1 MKTLIS
7 ILLASLV
14 FASCDFRKKDK
25 EKGGLTATELKMLNK
40 PTTVQVIDSMY
51 DFGKVNEGEL
61 VQYNFRFRNTG
72 KNPLVI
78 QNVTASCGCTVP
90 EKPEKPIQPGEIG
103 HIKVTFNSARR
114 PGEVNKAIMITSNAD
129 PEFYELY
136 LKGTVIGKTTEN

>member
-1 MKTLIS
+1 MKTIYYISFLS
-7 ILLASLV
+7 ILLV
-14 FASCDFRKKDK
+14 SCDFRKKKDNK
-25 EKGGLTATELKMLNK
+25 GLTATDLQMLSK

-78 QNVTASCGCTVP
+78 QNVSASCGCTVP

-103 HIKVTFNSARR
+103 FIKVTFNSTRR
-114 PGEVNKAIMITSNAD
+114 PGEVNKAISITSNAD

-136 LKGTVIGKTTEN
+136 LKGTVIGKTNE

>member
-1 MKTLIS
+1 MRIFLSILIS
-7 ILLASLV
+7 SVVLI
-14 FASCDFRKKDK
+14 SCDFRKKNNS
-25 EKGGLTATELKMLNK
+25 KGLSATELQMLNK

-78 QNVTASCGCTVP
+78 SNVSASCGCTVP

-103 HIKVTFNSARR
+103 FIKVTFNSERR
-114 PGEVNKAIMITSNAD
+114 PGEVNKSITISSNAD

-136 LKGTVIGKTTEN
+136 LKGTVIGKTTDN

>member
-1 MKTLIS
+1 MKTIYYITFLS
-7 ILLASLV
+7 VLLV
-14 FASCDFRKKDK
+14 SCDFRKKKDNK
-25 EKGGLTATELKMLNK
+25 GLTATDLQMLSK
-40 PTTVQVIDSMY
+40 PTTVQFIDSMY

-78 QNVTASCGCTVP
+78 QNVSASCGCTVP

-103 HIKVTFNSARR
+103 FIKVTFNSERR
-114 PGEVNKAIMITSNAD
+114 PGEVNKAISITSNAD

-136 LKGTVIGKTTEN
+136 LKGTVIGKTNE

>member
-1 MKTLIS
+1 
-7 ILLASLV
+7 
-14 FASCDFRKKDK
+14 
-25 EKGGLTATELKMLNK
+25 MLSK

-78 QNVTASCGCTVP
+78 QNVSASCGCTVP

-103 HIKVTFNSARR
+103 FIKVTFNSTRR
-114 PGEVNKAIMITSNAD
+114 PGEVNKAISITSNAD

-136 LKGTVIGKTTEN
+136 LKGTVIGKTNE

>member
-1 MKTLIS
+1 MKTIYYISFLS
-7 ILLASLV
+7 ILLV
-14 FASCDFRKKDK
+14 SCDFRKKKDNK
-25 EKGGLTATELKMLNK
+25 GLTATDLQMLSK
-40 PTTVQVIDSMY
+40 PTTVQVIDSIY

-78 QNVTASCGCTVP
+78 QNVSASCGCTVP

-103 HIKVTFNSARR
+103 FIKVTFNSERR
-114 PGEVNKAIMITSNAD
+114 PGEVNKAISITSNAD

-136 LKGTVIGKTTEN
+136 LKGTVIGKTNE

>member
-1 MKTLIS
+1 MKTFLSVLICS
-7 ILLASLV
+7 FVLI
-14 FASCDFRKKDK
+14 SCDFRKKNNS
-25 EKGGLTATELKMLNK
+25 KGISATELEMLNK
-40 PTTVQVIDSMY
+40 PTTVQIIDSMY

-61 VQYNFRFRNTG
+61 VQYNFRFRNSG

-78 QNVTASCGCTVP
+78 SNVSASCGCTVP

-103 HIKVTFNSARR
+103 FIKVTFNSERR
-114 PGEVNKAIMITSNAD
+114 PGEVNKSITISSNAD

>member
-1 MKTLIS
+1 MKTIYYITFLS
-7 ILLASLV
+7 VLLV
-14 FASCDFRKKDK
+14 SCDFRKKKDNK
-25 EKGGLTATELKMLNK
+25 GLTATDLQMLSK

-78 QNVTASCGCTVP
+78 QNVSASCGCTVP

-103 HIKVTFNSARR
+103 FIKVTFNSERR
-114 PGEVNKAIMITSNAD
+114 PGEVNKAISITSNAD

-136 LKGTVIGKTTEN
+136 LKGTVIGKTNE